1 MKDEMTRQQLV
12 GLSLAVFKDGKLVL
26 ERGYGFANLEHQV
39 PATPATV
46 YQSGSVGKQFTAAGI
61 MLLVRDGKLR
71 LDEPVTQ
78 VFPSAPAEFQQVT
91 IEHLL
96 THTGGT
102 GDYPDNF
109 DLRHDWTEDE
119 LKSFIFSRPL
129 RFPPGSKWEYSNM
142 GYVLLGLIIHEVSG
156 QFYGD
161 FLAERIFRPLGM
173 STTRIINEAAIIPN
187 RAAGYERDSAGT
199 VENQAWVAPRIN
211 TTADGSLYFTVRD
224 LARWDLGLRNGALF
238 TPAELAHP
246 HPMRLRDRPV
256 HRLRLRL
263 VGGGGGR
270 PPRHGARRLVAG
282 LQDAHPALPGGWAH
296 GGGAGQ
302 RGVGGAGR
310 RGARGGQ
317 AVEPR
322 AGHVGGRG
330 VATQGPSAARA
341 RMGKR
346 ERPPSSRKAAVL
358 FPARIVGAA
367 QGPRRRCG

>member
-1 MKDEMTRQQLV
+1 MRLTTTAVAIAFVVPALLPAQAPPRDFAARVDRYVKEEMTRQQLV

-26 ERGYGFANLEHQV
+26 ERGYGSANLEHRV

-224 LARWDLGLRNGALF
+224 LARWDLGLRNGTLF
-238 TPAELAHP
+238 TPAELERIRT
-246 HPMRLRDRPV
+246 PMRLRDGRSTGYGFGWVVGEVSGHRVMEHGGSWQGFKTHVLRYPEDGLTVVALANAGWADPGEVV
-256 HRLRLRL
+256 H
-263 VGGGGGR
+263 G
-270 PPRHGARRLVAG
+270 VAKLWDPSFG
-282 LQDAHPALPGGWAH
+282 ALPEG
-296 GGGAGQ
+296 
-302 RGVGGAGR
+302 
-310 RGARGGQ
+310 
-317 AVEPR
+317 E
-322 AGHVGGRG
+322 
-330 VATQGPSAARA
+330 
-341 RMGKR
+341 
-346 ERPPSSRKAAVL
+346 
-358 FPARIVGAA
+358 
-367 QGPRRRCG
+367 